1 MYCLKEARRASIR
14 LVTTGKYSVIN
25 QYSGY
30 IPMSRQQSLSRFF
43 SSSGNGA
50 KSNNNEDQGNLN
62 KKKHLQDSLNETEI
76 EPNTKKPKFED
87 ENNKSSSGEI
97 SKEGSPLNNLDEA
110 SKLIKVAEEE
120 RKEHENQKFASKI
133 YYSQLT
139 DMFEEVEKESSRL
152 SIVAIVSL
160 FYQRILENAPVGS
173 LVKILYL
180 CINRLG
186 PDYEPELELGLGE
199 TLLIRAISECYGR
212 AGTKIKKDYQQVGD
226 LGIVAQKSRSGQ
238 PTMFKPAK
246 LDIDLVFANL
256 TSIAKTTG
264 KDSQSK
270 KISIINKM
278 LTACEPK
285 SAETKF
291 LVRSLEGKLRIGL
304 SEKTVLTAVAQ
315 AFVNY
320 ESKGKK
326 VTPEKLSQAEEIVR
340 EAYSQLPNYEELLET
355 AYEKGIFN
363 LLDNIHVTPGIPLK
377 PMLAKPTKSVSEI
390 LDRFQGE
397 EFTCEY
403 KYDGERAQVHL
414 LGTGEVKIYSRN
426 LEDMSQRYPDLIS
439 LMNEFLGRQDEPGAS
454 MVLDCEAVAWDRQL
468 NKILPFQ
475 VLSTRKRKDVEEKDI
490 KVHICLFAFD
500 ILYYNGESLI
510 KRPFEDRRGFLFK
523 NFNEVTGK
531 FQFASYKNTSNFDEL
546 QNYLDQSVRD
556 SCEGLMVKMLHGN
569 DSLYEPSKRSRNW
582 LKLKK
587 DYLEGIGDS
596 LDLVVIGA
604 YTGRGKR
611 TGTYGGFLLASY
623 NDDTGEY
630 ETTCKIGTGF
640 SEEDL
645 SQLHSKLQPT
655 EIQVPKSYYVYDSS
669 NSNASPDVWFEPT
682 TVFEVLTAD
691 LSLSPVY
698 KAASQEY
705 GKGISLRF
713 PRFIRVR
720 DDKGIEEATKSTEVC
735 DLYERQVSSNE

>member
-1 MYCLKEARRASIR
+1 MYCLKEARRASVR

-62 KKKHLQDSLNETEI
+62 KKRLQDSLNETEI
-76 EPNTKKPKFED
+76 KPNTKKQKFED

-97 SKEGSPLNNLDEA
+97 SKEDSPLNNLDEA

-120 RKEHENQKFASKI
+120 RKEHENQNFASKI

-152 SIVAIVSL
+152 SIIAIVSL

-340 EAYSQLPNYEELLET
+340 EAYSQLPNYEELLKT

-414 LGTGEVKIYSRN
+414 LNTGEVKIYSRN

-510 KRPFEDRRGFLFK
+510 KRPFEDRRGVLFK

-720 DDKGIEEATKSTEVC
+720 DDKGIEEATKSTEVS